1 MALLEA
7 RWTDPEM
14 PPHPGANVHPRLSI
28 GILLMFVA
36 HSSPIQA
43 QTADDPPTAD
53 ALANVVLSDA
63 HTFVLRDPE
72 TQIPYRLYVALPP
85 GYANDS
91 SRYPVLYMLDADAG
105 FALATQAY
113 RLLRVDS
120 TMPDLLLVGIGYD
133 LSGAARRSQR
143 NRHLT
148 PTRIE
153 SDSATGESAAFLKSL
168 VEMIIPAIDSRYRTD
183 PGDRSIF
190 GHSLGGLF
198 VLYALLERPEVFHRY
213 IASSPSLWW
222 DNGVLLRIESQFARH
237 ERSLPKRI
245 FMSVGAEEA
254 ADMHERFRPFADSLM
269 SRRYRGLE
277 LTAVVLPDETHLSAF
292 ATAFGRGVRTIYR

>member
-1 MALLEA
+1 M
-7 RWTDPEM
+7 
-14 PPHPGANVHPRLSI
+14 HYGLSI

-36 HSSPIQA
+36 YCPPIQGQA
-43 QTADDPPTAD
+43 ADSAD
-53 ALANVVLSDA
+53 ASANVVLSDA
-63 HTFVLRDPE
+63 HTFVQRDPK

-85 GYANDS
+85 GYADGLR
-91 SRYPVLYMLDADAG
+91 RYPVLYMLDADAG

-120 TMPDLLLVGIGYD
+120 AMPDLLLVGIGYD

-148 PTRIE
+148 PTRVE
-153 SDSATGESAAFLKSL
+153 ADSATGEGAAFLNSL
-168 VEMIIPAIDSRYRTD
+168 VEVIMPAIDSRYRTD

-198 VLYALLERPEVFHRY
+198 ALFALLERPDVFRRY
-213 IASSPSLWW
+213 IVSSPSLWW
-222 DNGVLLRIESQFARH
+222 DNGVLLRLESQFARDH
-237 ERSLPKRI
+237 RSLPKRV

-269 SRRYRGLE
+269 SRQYQGLD
-277 LTAVVLPDETHLSAF
+277 LTAVVFPEETHLSVF
-292 ATAFGRGVRTIYR
+292 ATAFVRGVRAVYR